1 MFDRV
6 PRNLIVSAARSVPRM
21 DVVYKL
27 VSAQEIVTMDS
38 IALEAS
44 VPLVAC
50 EMLNAQLARLVLK
63 ANALILARSCNVDQM
78 QFVKHLDTEPY
89 VYVPKDSNEMLE
101 QADVEK
107 LNAREMLIAQKIE
120 DVTTTVCVS
129 THVNNLAFV
138 EEMHNV
144 AQEITERNVLAQ
156 LDLSAIHPSDVNLT
170 ETSANRTPVDKML
183 VVLILWVRMNASVT
197 QDALE
202 TLSSDANAHPSL
214 QSTPVRE
221 RGAEQMHNVDP
232 EVVKA
237 NASVQ
242 KNSPMEILMSDVPR
256 QISVSSL

>member
-6 PRNLIVSAARSVPRM
+6 PRNLIVSAERSVPRM

-44 VPLVAC
+44 VPPVAC

-63 ANALILARSCNVDQM
+63 ANALILARSCNADQM

-107 LNAREMLIAQKIE
+107 PNAREMLIVQKID

-138 EEMHNV
+138 EEMLNV

-156 LDLSAIHPSDVNLT
+156 LDLSAIHPSDVNPI
-170 ETSANRTPVDKML
+170 ETSANQTHVDKML
-183 VVLILWVRMNASVT
+183 VALILWVRMNASVT

-202 TLSSDANAHPSL
+202 TLSSDASAHPSL
-214 QSTPVRE
+214 PSTHVRE
-221 RGAEQMHNVDP
+221 RGAEQTRNVDP

-237 NASVQ
+237 NAFVQ
-242 KNSPMEILMSDVPR
+242 KNSPMEILTSDVQG